1 MRKGTLSFKMAQ
13 VMIMVMEA
21 GKAEHTCNLLADIN
35 KNGEVTKLYDYNGN
49 ELKINFC
56 KTKSITTKLGGNL
69 PRNKI
74 FKIKPL
80 SRGFLLCGV

>member
-1 MRKGTLSFKMAQ
+1 MTQ

-49 ELKINFC
+49 ELKINFLQNQVYYN
-56 KTKSITTKLGGNL
+56 KTWWQFTK
-69 PRNKI
+69 KQDT
-74 FKIKPL
+74 
-80 SRGFLLCGV
+80 

>member
-1 MRKGTLSFKMAQ
+1 MQ

-49 ELKINFC
+49 ELKINFLQNQVYYN
-56 KTKSITTKLGGNL
+56 KTWWQFTK
-69 PRNKI
+69 KQDI
-74 FKIKPL
+74 
-80 SRGFLLCGV
+80 